1 MHTSR
6 WTSGALAG
14 CLLLL
19 LAMPGTAG
27 SKKPQVVFR
36 VHVEASK
43 GMPATQVV
51 PITLRNPD
59 QNISV
64 KRIPELTEITL
75 TDVVMLPDGKVMFE
89 LNSTG
94 KAALDA
100 ATRTSMG
107 AVMVVLLNGR
117 VVYAPLIDVPLPDGR
132 LIIPPGI
139 SVEEVTFIKKY
150 IEKRKKF

>member
-1 MHTSR
+1 MRTSR
-6 WTSGALAG
+6 WICAALAG
-14 CLLLL
+14 GLLL
-19 LAMPGTAG
+19 LAVLPVWAG
-27 SKKPQVVFR
+27 GKKPQVVFR

-43 GMPATQVV
+43 GMPPSQVV
-51 PITLRNPD
+51 PVTLRNPD
-59 QNISV
+59 QSIVV

-89 LNSTG
+89 LNSIG

-100 ATRTSMG
+100 ATRTNMG
-107 AVMVVLLNGR
+107 AIMVVLLNGR

-139 SVEEVTFIKKY
+139 SAEEVAYIKKY